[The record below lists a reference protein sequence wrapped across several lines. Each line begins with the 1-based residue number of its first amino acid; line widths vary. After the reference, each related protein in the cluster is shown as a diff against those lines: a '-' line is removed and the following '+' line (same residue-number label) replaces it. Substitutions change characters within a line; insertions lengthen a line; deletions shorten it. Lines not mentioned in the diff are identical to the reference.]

1 MIQYKVLNSIT
12 QSELYICV
20 SSALKILVPDTIN
33 VFLIA
38 CNSYTTYYLADISR
52 DEQVTLWKHPHIPMV
67 CYNSL
72 PCACHGWLW
81 FCRHSETQAEA
92 VSPSVAMADHR
103 DRETQ
108 PLCTTAFPPVLSSG
122 LTLQITWPR
131 LKSGRQEGRTQ
142 LQGEE

>member
-1 MIQYKVLNSIT
+1 MKQYKVLNSIT

-52 DEQVTLWKHPHIPMV
+52 DKQVTLWKHPHIPMV

-72 PCACHGWLW
+72 LCAC
-81 FCRHSETQAEA
+81 HSETQAEV
-92 VSPSVAMADHR
+92 VSPSAAMADHR